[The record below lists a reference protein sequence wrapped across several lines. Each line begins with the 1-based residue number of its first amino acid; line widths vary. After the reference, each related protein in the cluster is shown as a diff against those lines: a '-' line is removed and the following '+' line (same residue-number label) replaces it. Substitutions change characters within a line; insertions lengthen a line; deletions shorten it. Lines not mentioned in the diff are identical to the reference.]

1 MIRRRALALWA
12 AAGLAALG
20 AWAWLGAGGVDFPP
34 GFYFCPS
41 RRFLDLPCP
50 GCGMTRALIALA
62 QGDWRRALAL
72 HPLAPLV
79 AAEAAAAWLGW
90 GLWSIGRPRLP
101 TVAQTNFL
109 LGANAALLVAV
120 WVGRFAAGTLPR

>member
-1 MIRRRALALWA
+1 MIHRRALALWT

-20 AWAWLGAGGVDFPP
+20 AWAWLEAGGGQLPP
-34 GFYFCPS
+34 GLYFCPS

-50 GCGMTRALIALA
+50 GCGMTRALAALA
-62 QGDWRRALAL
+62 QGEWRAALAL

-79 AAEAAAAWLGW
+79 AAQAGGAWILW
-90 GLWSIGRPRLP
+90 GLWAAGRGRLL
-101 TVAQTNFL
+101 TLAQTNFV
-109 LGANAALLVAV
+109 LGANAALLLSV